1 MAIHEPGPRL
11 FSSIPFKFLGGA
23 KGGGGRKQLDL
34 NLNVVPFV
42 DMMTILTT
50 FLLMSFSAT
59 GEIIM
64 SQKGV
69 KLPDATN
76 KAQLRK
82 APVIVISA
90 DAITFNGEGMGDPRA
105 LDSDTSMEW
114 KIVELYERLRAEKT
128 AFEMHFDEMTDGEKK
143 KCRCPPGSWY
153 DEGGDRCAPGEAP
166 PVAMCL
172 RGLLILQAD
181 KRTSAKV
188 INRVLKTS
196 YAADYRNIMFAINQR
211 SSRKR

>member
-1 MAIHEPGPRL
+1 MPVHAPGPRL
-11 FSSIPFKFLGGA
+11 YSSIPFQHLAGGG
-23 KGGGGRKQLDL
+23 KGGGRKSA
-34 NLNVVPFV
+34 NVSLNVVPFV

-50 FLLMSFSAT
+50 FLLMTFSAT

-69 KLPDATN
+69 TLPDATN
-76 KAQLRK
+76 KDQLRK
-82 APVIVISA
+82 APVIVVSP

-105 LDSDTSMEW
+105 LEADTSMEW

-128 AFEMHFDEMTDGEKK
+128 AFEMNFDQMSDGEKK
-143 KCRCPPGSWY
+143 KCRCPAGSY
-153 DEGGDRCAPGEAP
+153 CSESGDRCEPGDP
-166 PVAMCL
+166 PPTAMCL

-181 KRTSAKV
+181 KGTSAKV

-211 SSRKR
+211 SRKR

>member
-1 MAIHEPGPRL
+1 MSIHAPGPRL
-11 FSSIPFKFLGGA
+11 YSSVPFKHLAGG
-23 KGGGGRKQLDL
+23 GHGGGRKSS
-34 NLNVVPFV
+34 NVSLNVVPFV

-50 FLLMSFSAT
+50 FLLMTFSAT

-69 KLPDATN
+69 TLPDATN
-76 KAQLRK
+76 KDQLRK
-82 APVIVISA
+82 APVIVISP

-105 LDSDTSMEW
+105 LEADTSMEW

-128 AFEMHFDEMTDGEKK
+128 SFEMNFDQMSDGEKK
-143 KCRCPPGSWY
+143 KCRCPAGTYFNESE
-153 DEGGDRCAPGEAP
+153 DNCAPGEP
-166 PVAMCL
+166 PPNAMCL
-172 RGLLILQAD
+172 RGLVILQAD
-181 KRTSAKV
+181 KATSAKV

-211 SSRKR
+211 SRKR